1 MYNLFLSIIN
11 KSIQKSIIL
20 RIIYYL
26 LFIIYYLLF
35 IIYYLLFIIYIDTKE
50 LKISNNILNKWNS
63 LYILKSMT
71 N

>member
-11 KSIQKSIIL
+11 KSIQKVL
-20 RIIYYL
+20 FIIYYL